1 MSNQSD
7 SQAFVYANLVMSY
20 VGQSANGKTLAT
32 TSITNTSPILSKP
45 SNYYGMISRLSIDNY
60 TIPLYIP
67 RVVLNQPDVNLLN
80 YQFAL
85 GYNGVY
91 SDPIYVEF
99 IPSPDPLD
107 TGYNYTPASPVGNQ
121 QDLTTSYYYIYL
133 YSQFLNMWNIAL
145 ENALINLAGKTT
157 LPVGIEAPIFY
168 FDSSLG
174 LVLKA
179 QTANYGQGFNPTT
192 TVANKVQIYMDGNLA
207 PLCNGMNYMYTDL
220 YGTGNC
226 KFVFILTN
234 LQNNIDSTGD
244 YYLSSLQN
252 ISELYNWTSAVSIQL
267 QTNMPVAPEY
277 TQGSIGTQGY
287 GQNQS
292 QTIALLTDFIP
303 DRSVNPA
310 TYHTQVVYNKVD
322 SLRLFDLISDS
333 PLKTLSVTLSF
344 IDSYNRIFPM
354 YLSQGQTASIKFE
367 FIRKDVY
374 SNIGIS
380 KR

>member
-1 MSNQSD
+1 
-7 SQAFVYANLVMSY
+7 
-20 VGQSANGKTLAT
+20 
-32 TSITNTSPILSKP
+32 
-45 SNYYGMISRLSIDNY
+45 
-60 TIPLYIP
+60 
-67 RVVLNQPDVNLLN
+67 
-80 YQFAL
+80 
-85 GYNGVY
+85 
-91 SDPIYVEF
+91 
-99 IPSPDPLD
+99 
-107 TGYNYTPASPVGNQ
+107 
-121 QDLTTSYYYIYL
+121 
-133 YSQFLNMWNIAL
+133 MWNIAL